1 MEVPTA
7 LYLALVMLVVVLM
20 IVPVQAEAIIFIGL
34 LNDAGAAVVV
44 VAVVV
49 VAVVVVAST
58 RGLSPAQA
66 PEAVGDA

>member
-1 MEVPTA
+1 
-7 LYLALVMLVVVLM
+7 MLVVVLM

-34 LNDAGAAVVV
+34 LNDAV

>member
-7 LYLALVMLVVVLM
+7 LYLTLVMLVVVLM
-20 IVPVQAEAIIFIGL
+20 IVPVQAEAIVFIGL
-34 LNDAGAAVVV
+34 LNDAV